1 MDRGGGLTRLYSL
14 ALAVMVLGTAC
25 PRDAGIRAPQ
35 KPQVPRL
42 IAKFRWLDD
51 LQAHGQLGHFL
62 PLFPPIDNR
71 RVFCPKTEEITVTEY
86 PLGVG
91 PSNVYLLRYQ
101 GCCETR
107 CRRDAETREWKC
119 GKKVFYIP
127 CAKDLLVE
135 VQDRRLAALAA
146 TSFQRYDPGGGRPIS
161 RVFLMDLDGDGIQE
175 VVRWEELRQYQHTEW
190 LIQAFKGTPQG
201 LRRIADIR
209 FHHTGP
215 WQPNLG
221 FPDRN
226 RDKTREIEIAVQE
239 FDDLQRRVVVRKRIY
254 EYDRLLSKYVVSGTF
269 TSPPPGLE
277 NKSR

>member
-1 MDRGGGLTRLYSL
+1 L
-14 ALAVMVLGTAC
+14 AAVLLGAAC
-25 PRDAGIRAPQ
+25 PRDPGTLKPER
-35 KPQVPRL
+35 PQVPRQ

-51 LQAHGQLGHFL
+51 LQAHANLGQLVV
-62 PLFPPIDNR
+62 LFPPIDNR
-71 RVFCPKTEEITVTEY
+71 RLFCPKTQEITVTEY

-107 CRRDAETREWKC
+107 CQRDPETRDWKC
-119 GKKVFYIP
+119 GKKVFYLS

-135 VQDRRLAALAA
+135 VRDRRFAALAA

-161 RVFLMDLDGDGIQE
+161 RVFLMDLNGDGIQD

-190 LIQAFKGTPQG
+190 LVQAFSGTPQG
-201 LRRIADIR
+201 LQRIADIR

-215 WQPNLG
+215 WQPNLS

-226 RDKTREIEIAVQE
+226 RDKLREIEIAVQE
-239 FDDLQRRVVVRKRIY
+239 FDDIQRRVVVRKRIY
-254 EYDRLLSKYVVSGTF
+254 EYDPLLAKYVVSGTF
-269 TSPPPGLE
+269 TSLPPGLQD
-277 NKSR
+277 KPQ